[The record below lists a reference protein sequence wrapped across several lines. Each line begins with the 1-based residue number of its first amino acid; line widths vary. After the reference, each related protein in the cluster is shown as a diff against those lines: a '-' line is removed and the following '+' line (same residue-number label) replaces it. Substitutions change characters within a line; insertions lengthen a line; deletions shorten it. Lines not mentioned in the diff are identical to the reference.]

1 MSVCKCCYK
10 DQWWK
15 IEYCF
20 LFALLRDPVV
30 VCLCTT
36 PVPCRA
42 ETFSVGH
49 GSFGFRE
56 YFIARYLFFA
66 ACSSIKVQ
74 LYTILCGLSRF
85 LVGFPTVRCST
96 FFCVLFLVDI
106 CSVCV
111 CVSVFVFLCVLVCG
125 IKNRFPFVRI
135 WSVNIFLLKHFITFR
150 FFSSVLV
157 MLNFFLFLVV

>member
-30 VCLCTT
+30 ECLCVS
-36 PVPCRA
+36 PAPCRA

-66 ACSSIKVQ
+66 ARSSIKVQ

-96 FFCVLFLVDI
+96 FFGRHLQC
-106 CSVCV
+106 VCV
-111 CVSVFVFLCVLVCG
+111 CVFVFYVC
-125 IKNRFPFVRI
+125 
-135 WSVNIFLLKHFITFR
+135 WCAALKIVSH
-150 FFSSVLV
+150 
-157 MLNFFLFLVV
+157 LFASDL

>member
-1 MSVCKCCYK
+1 MSVCKCCYR

-56 YFIARYLFFA
+56 YFIARYLFLLLVQASKFNSTPFCA
-66 ACSSIKVQ
+66 A
-74 LYTILCGLSRF
+74 
-85 LVGFPTVRCST
+85 LVGFWLVFQLSDVRRFFASCFWST
-96 FFCVLFLVDI
+96 
-106 CSVCV
+106 SAVCV
-111 CVSVFVFLCVLVCG
+111 CLSVFVFFVCAG
-125 IKNRFPFVRI
+125 VQ
-135 WSVNIFLLKHFITFR
+135 H
-150 FFSSVLV
+150 
-157 MLNFFLFLVV
+157 